1 MERYRHTQIGYL
13 LLVALG
19 GGLALIL
26 YLMLITGFNWATAIA
41 LIILAGCLWVFSS
54 LTVTLD
60 GDKLEVRFGPGFIR
74 LSFLLSDIAAQ
85 RVVTNPWYY
94 GWGIKLI
101 PGGWLYNVSGL
112 QAVELQ
118 MVDGRR
124 YRIGT
129 DDPDGLALAIEE
141 ARCSGAVY

>member
-26 YLMLITGFNWATAIA
+26 CLMAITGFNGVAAIA
-41 LIILAGCLWVFSS
+41 AVILAGCLWIFSS
-54 LTVTLD
+54 LTVTVD

-74 LSFLLSDIAAQ
+74 LSFLLSDIAAH
-85 RVVTNPWYY
+85 RVVINPWYY

-101 PGGWLYNVSGL
+101 PGGWLYNVSGFR
-112 QAVELQ
+112 AVELQ
-118 MVDGRR
+118 MANGKR

-129 DDPDGLALAIEE
+129 DDAEGLAQAIEE
-141 ARCSGAVY
+141 ARRSGSA

>member
-1 MERYRHTQIGYL
+1 MERYRHTQTGYL

-26 YLMLITGFNWATAIA
+26 FLMLSTSFNWVAAIA
-41 LIILAGCLWVFSS
+41 AIIVAGCLWIFSS
-54 LTVTLD
+54 LTVTLV

-74 LSFLLSDIAAQ
+74 LSCLLSDIAAQ
-85 RVVTNPWYY
+85 RVVINPWYY
-94 GWGIKLI
+94 GWGIRFI

-112 QAVELQ
+112 RAVELQ
-118 MVDGRR
+118 MVNGQR

-129 DDPDGLALAIEE
+129 DDAEGLALAIEE
-141 ARCSGAVY
+141 ARRSGSA

>member
-1 MERYRHTQIGYL
+1 MERYRHTQIGYF

-19 GGLALIL
+19 GALALIL
-26 YLMLITGFNWATAIA
+26 YLMLITGFNWVSVIV
-41 LIILAGCLWVFSS
+41 LIILAGCLWIFAS

-60 GDKLEVRFGPGFIR
+60 DDKLEIWFGPGFIR
-74 LSFLLSDIAAQ
+74 KSFLLSEIVAH

-101 PGGWLYNVSGL
+101 PGGWLFNVSGL
-112 QAVELQ
+112 RAVELQ
-118 MVDGRR
+118 MVNGKR

-129 DDPDGLALAIEE
+129 DDAEGLALAIEE
-141 ARCSGAVY
+141 TRRSGSA

>member
-1 MERYRHTQIGYL
+1 MEQYRHTQIGYL

-26 YLMLITGFNWATAIA
+26 CLMLITGFNWIAAIVS
-41 LIILAGCLWVFSS
+41 IILAGCLWIFAT

-60 GDKLEVRFGPGFIR
+60 GNKLEVRFGPGFIR
-74 LSFLLSDIAAQ
+74 KSFLLRDIAAH

-94 GWGIKLI
+94 GWGIRLI
-101 PGGWLYNVSGL
+101 PGGRLYNVSGL
-112 QAVELQ
+112 RAVELQ
-118 MVDGRR
+118 MVDSKR

-129 DDPDGLALAIEE
+129 DDAEGLAQAIEE
-141 ARCSGAVY
+141 ARRSGSAY

>member
-26 YLMLITGFNWATAIA
+26 YLMLITGFNWVAVVVST
-41 LIILAGCLWVFSS
+41 ILAGCLWIFAT

-60 GDKLEVRFGPGFIR
+60 GNKLELWFGPGLVR
-74 LSFLLSDIAAQ
+74 KSFLLSDIAAQ

-94 GWGIKLI
+94 GWG
-101 PGGWLYNVSGL
+101 N
-112 QAVELQ
+112 QANP
-118 MVDGRR
+118 RR
-124 YRIGT
+124 
-129 DDPDGLALAIEE
+129 LAL
-141 ARCSGAVY
+141 

>member
-26 YLMLITGFNWATAIA
+26 YLMFITGFNWVTAIA
-41 LIILAGCLWVFSS
+41 AIILAACLWIFSS
-54 LTVTLD
+54 LTVTVG

-85 RVVTNPWYY
+85 RVVANPWYY
-94 GWGIKLI
+94 GWGIKMI
-101 PGGWLYNVSGL
+101 PDGWLYNVSGL
-112 QAVELQ
+112 WAVELQ

-124 YRIGT
+124 FRIGT
-129 DDPDGLALAIEE
+129 DDPEGLALAIEQ
-141 ARCSGAVY
+141 ARRPGAVH

>member
-26 YLMLITGFNWATAIA
+26 YLMLITGFNWVTAIA

-60 GDKLEVRFGPGFIR
+60 GDKLEVRFGPGFIH
-74 LSFLLSDIAAQ
+74 LSFLLSDIVAH

-94 GWGIKLI
+94 GWGIRLI
-101 PGGWLYNVSGL
+101 PDGWLYNVSGL
-112 QAVELQ
+112 QAVELL
-118 MVDGRR
+118 MVSGRR

-129 DDPDGLALAIEE
+129 DDAEGLALAIEE
-141 ARCSGAVY
+141 ARRSGSA